1 MPENVVRLNLDFWFK
16 PLNQA
21 ETVWNGQ
28 KLKAENRQLA
38 LENQEFNCRNQNLQS
53 RGQKIEMSQ
62 VDLKNEI

>member
-1 MPENVVRLNLDFWFK
+1 MPENVVKLNLDFWFK

-38 LENQEFNCRNQNLQS
+38 LENQSLIAET
-53 RGQKIEMSQ
+53 KIYNP
-62 VDLKNEI
+62 VAKK